1 MKVDPIKKIMLSRSI
16 ELSDANSPKAPTWRA
31 SCRCFTTDSLPRG
44 YPGQLFGLRRIA
56 EFGGYAKRLTIY
68 TGSGPR
74 LGRVITLRPV
84 LALACLRRIALSIG
98 YAFSS
103 YNGYPHQPFIV
114 QALRGVVCVLFRYK
128 VRVLSYASGAFP
140 CII

>member
-1 MKVDPIKKIMLSRSI
+1 MLSPSALQIQDPKTKVVPAEKVILRLRSA
-16 ELSDANSPKAPTWRA
+16 ELSRKNSSKAPTWRA

-56 EFGGYAKRLTIY
+56 EFGGYAKRLTLY

-74 LGRVITLRPV
+74 LGRVITLHPV
-84 LALACLRRIALSIG
+84 LALACLRCIALSIG
-98 YAFSS
+98 YAFSL

-114 QALRGVVCVLFRYK
+114 QALFV
-128 VRVLSYASGAFP
+128 SYSDTRSES
-140 CII
+140 

>member
-1 MKVDPIKKIMLSRSI
+1 VPLFVLLLVGTVGGAFAGVLISLRLALEDASAKDLRSQQ
-16 ELSDANSPKAPTWRA
+16 AGARA
-31 SCRCFTTDSLPRG
+31 SVLAVVVASACRCFTTDSLPRG

-68 TGSGPR
+68 TGLGPR

-84 LALACLRRIALSIG
+84 LALACLHCIALSIG

-114 QALRGVVCVLFRYK
+114 
-128 VRVLSYASGAFP
+128 
-140 CII
+140 